1 MKTSASKLSGKYLY
15 VIGGVLLVIIVVG
28 VYLMNRQTRNR
39 SSFATRFGT
48 VSNVTVADTIQT
60 SGTLNAAQS
69 ASLYWKTSGTI
80 EKMNIKV
87 GDHVRKGDVLATLAQ
102 TSLPQSVISAQA
114 DLVSA
119 QQTLADLLKS
129 DTSRAQALIDLNDAK
144 DAYNL
149 ALSSRQSLDGKIK
162 LARSEYVWMRGHEVL
177 VTKYYKGYAD
187 ATTIANADNE
197 LALAKAKLDD
207 AQQAYDRIKAGPNQA
222 DVAAAQ
228 ASVDAAQA
236 TVNMASII
244 APFDGDVIAVYDQPN
259 DLVDTTTLAVVIAN
273 RQTYTVDAKVDE
285 SDIAKVTLGQPVAVT
300 LDALTN
306 LKLDGKVT
314 GVNLF
319 GQSDS
324 GVVKYDVFVT
334 LPSSETPLPLG
345 ATANLTIQ
353 VSAPTKM
360 LAVPITAVRTDD
372 QGEYILRVGQG
383 SSPQRINVQSGD
395 IVGNL
400 VAVSGD
406 LKEGDRVVITQTNT
420 TSANTTSTTRRAGGG
435 PFGPLP

>member
-1 MKTSASKLSGKYLY
+1 MKTSASKSSGKYLY

-28 VYLMNRQTRNR
+28 AYLMNRQTRNR

-114 DLVSA
+114 DLVNA

-187 ATTIANADNE
+187 ATTIAN
-197 LALAKAKLDD
+197 
-207 AQQAYDRIKAGPNQA
+207 
-222 DVAAAQ
+222 
-228 ASVDAAQA
+228 
-236 TVNMASII
+236 
-244 APFDGDVIAVYDQPN
+244 
-259 DLVDTTTLAVVIAN
+259 
-273 RQTYTVDAKVDE
+273 
-285 SDIAKVTLGQPVAVT
+285 
-300 LDALTN
+300 
-306 LKLDGKVT
+306 
-314 GVNLF
+314 
-319 GQSDS
+319 
-324 GVVKYDVFVT
+324 
-334 LPSSETPLPLG
+334 
-345 ATANLTIQ
+345 
-353 VSAPTKM
+353 
-360 LAVPITAVRTDD
+360 
-372 QGEYILRVGQG
+372 
-383 SSPQRINVQSGD
+383 
-395 IVGNL
+395 
-400 VAVSGD
+400 
-406 LKEGDRVVITQTNT
+406 
-420 TSANTTSTTRRAGGG
+420 
-435 PFGPLP
+435 